1 MATNRRSGY
10 YNPFVTTGGSYENP
24 RLGIADYGAMNKTL
38 LPITEDIEKDIK
50 AKKEKE
56 KKDKIA
62 LKGIDTARGSIG
74 EDVLNPNDALIMQIN
89 EVVKN
94 QQAIINSN
102 ASDEDKT
109 YAKNSYLNI
118 ANANTNVQELINID
132 DNKEIYDL
140 SASDLNDLFLKN
152 TDGKYSYDDF
162 KKKWNEGGLKI
173 GVKKLES
180 GMQVGGFYTGDGDFI
195 NFETGINK
203 DTIMGNMSLQHK
215 SRTQELIK
223 AYNEKNH
230 GHGKNNEAPWVNWTT
245 KLDLNTREGIN
256 QQTKRKGILDTY
268 DQTIKT
274 AIGKEVLSYMNTEPD
289 MMNSVFKSLDRDG
302 RWINGNNATD
312 AQWLGMYNMPEKGS
326 IGTWNDDKVNDA
338 ITGLNLVRTNNGQ
351 KPLSNEEAEEQIK
364 EDFDTW
370 KKSKIKGY
378 LENEF
383 LLQTGGYEAD
393 GNGRARLQSERILKV
408 ETKGTPKTE
417 IEVAASGFGNRLF
430 SHFGSIAGIQT
441 GIAGGGQIMQKQTI
455 TPDQFVEYMGVN
467 SAKNRRY
474 FNMDALGINKDGS
487 WSFKAGE
494 KEKLV
499 SLGISD
505 LKEQASENDWN
516 DEKLKDEIAKY
527 RRNFDLKLQ
536 AKGGNAKVWYVTN
549 KGKLEPVNNFN
560 GTLAGTI
567 NAAIEDS
574 NLTGK
579 EKSIASNYAANVF
592 MSGNDLS
599 SIDDPWTQIGQFPGY
614 EPGSPII
621 PEQTSGTPAITTS
634 LIYSTPKPKTN

>member
-24 RLGIADYGAMNKTL
+24 RLGITDYGAMNKTL
-38 LPITEDIEKDIK
+38 LPIAENIEKDIK

-56 KKDKIA
+56 KKDEIA

-118 ANANTNVQELINID
+118 ANANANVQELINID

-152 TDGKYSYDDF
+152 TDNKYSYDDF

-173 GVKKLES
+173 GVKRLES
-180 GMQVGGFYTGDGDFI
+180 GLQVGGFYTEDGDFI

-203 DTIMGNMSLQHK
+203 DTIVGNMSLQHK
-215 SRTQELIK
+215 SKTQETI
-223 AYNEKNH
+223 ADYNAKNH
-230 GHGKNNEAPWVNWTT
+230 GFGKDNKAPWETWTT

-256 QQTKRKGILDTY
+256 LQTKRKGILDTY

-302 RWINGNNATD
+302 RWISNKDSID
-312 AQWLGMYNMPEKGS
+312 AMWLGMYNMPEKGS

-338 ITGLNLVRTNNGQ
+338 IASLNLARTNNGQ
-351 KPLSNEEAEEQIK
+351 KPLSKEEAEEQIK

-393 GNGRARLQSERILKV
+393 GSGKARLQSERILKA
-408 ETKGTPKTE
+408 EQKGAVKTE
-417 IEVAASGFGNRLF
+417 DEKSISSFGSNLF
-430 SHFGSIAGIQT
+430 NYFGSIAGIQT
-441 GIAGGGQIMQKQTI
+441 GVAGGGQIMQKQTI
-455 TPDQFVEYMGVN
+455 TPDQFVEYMSVN
-467 SAKNRRY
+467 SAENRRY
-474 FNMDALGINKDGS
+474 FNMDALGKSEKGQ
-487 WSFKAGE
+487 WTFKAGE
-494 KEKLV
+494 KEKLL

-505 LKEQASENDWN
+505 LKEKANEDSWS
-516 DEKLKDEIAKY
+516 DERLKEEIAKY
-527 RRNFDLKLQ
+527 RRNFDMKLQ
-536 AKGGNAKVWYVTN
+536 AKGGDAKVWYVSP
-549 KGKLEPVNNFN
+549 KGKLEPVNNFD
-560 GTLAGTI
+560 GTLTGTI
-567 NAAIEDS
+567 SAAKEDS
-574 NLTGK
+574 DLTQAQ
-579 EKSIASNYAANVF
+579 KSMASNYAANIF

-634 LIYSTPKPKTN
+634 LIYSTPKID

>member
-1 MATNRRSGY
+1 MATNKRSGY

-62 LKGIDTARGSIG
+62 LKRIDTARGSIG

-152 TDGKYSYDDF
+152 TDNKYSYDDF

-173 GVKKLES
+173 GVKRLES
-180 GMQVGGFYTGDGDFI
+180 GLQVGGFYTGDGDFI

-215 SRTQELIK
+215 SKTQETI
-223 AYNEKNH
+223 AGYNAKNH
-230 GHGKNNEAPWVNWTT
+230 GFGKDNKAPWETWTT
-245 KLDLNTREGIN
+245 KMNLNTREGIN
-256 QQTKRKGILDTY
+256 LQTKRKGILNTY

-338 ITGLNLVRTNNGQ
+338 IASLNLARTNNGQ
-351 KPLSNEEAEEQIK
+351 KPLSKEEAEEQIK

-393 GNGRARLQSERILKV
+393 ENGKARLQSERILKV
-408 ETKGTPKTE
+408 ETKGTPE
-417 IEVAASGFGNRLF
+417 SDSGSRGLWSAGSSISDVRQNLFTQDITTWKDKSPTGKHQGKMVLLDDNTIDLLQRKITSETGQGNFIFKKDRLEDMLIKSELAENEDF
-430 SHFGSIAGIQT
+430 EDYETIDDLSNKERTALDLRIKKKIANYSSQYPEGQIFTYINGKVDVDTILQGGEMYNENIKDFIKSFGSVSERKDIEKGWT
-441 GIAGGGQIMQKQTI
+441 G
-455 TPDQFVEYMGVN
+455 
-467 SAKNRRY
+467 
-474 FNMDALGINKDGS
+474 
-487 WSFKAGE
+487 
-494 KEKLV
+494 
-499 SLGISD
+499 SD
-505 LKEQASENDWN
+505 LQKEDMKVRNAVRTGDMTGLTDWEKKQAEFI
-516 DEKLKDEIAKY
+516 IARK
-527 RRNFDLKLQ
+527 KI
-536 AKGGNAKVWYVTN
+536 K
-549 KGKLEPVNNFN
+549 
-560 GTLAGTI
+560 
-567 NAAIEDS
+567 
-574 NLTGK
+574 
-579 EKSIASNYAANVF
+579 
-592 MSGNDLS
+592 
-599 SIDDPWTQIGQFPGY
+599 
-614 EPGSPII
+614 
-621 PEQTSGTPAITTS
+621 
-634 LIYSTPKPKTN
+634 